1 MKLYRIITINGRKVT
16 VRKTDYECC
25 NASGAFVTLWTGD
38 DGKAYEKRGG
48 SFVRFSG
55 WVA

>member
-16 VRKTDYECC
+16 VRKTDYEGC
-25 NASGAFVTLWTGD
+25 NTSGAFVTLWTGD